1 MTRLAVILM
10 LVLLTMDRA
19 SAHEFSL
26 GVHAFGN
33 DARDRVVSA
42 VRGIL
47 LAADERDGHSGET
60 SDGHLGGV
68 DVHIVPFLEDRA
80 VALPELKNVHRGHID
95 LLLIL
100 ESDTDPSVTLPRITD
115 QTIVLGPGELPDLP
129 SWSNAKDAL
138 SFAARYG
145 DAWSTEPDIFSAQGY
160 NAARRID
167 QAIRPHDGIE
177 QTNAIR
183 NSLLQSAKGVDW
195 Q

>member
-10 LVLLTMDRA
+10 LVLLPMDRA

-26 GVHAFGN
+26 GVHASGN
-33 DARDRVVSA
+33 HARERVVSA
-42 VRGIL
+42 VRGAL
-47 LAADERDGHSGET
+47 LAADERDGHPGET

-68 DVHIVPFLEDRA
+68 DVHIVPFLDNRPL
-80 VALPELKNVHRGHID
+80 ALPELTNAHRGHMD

-100 ESDTDPSVTLPRITD
+100 DADTIPSATLPWITD
-115 QTIVLGPGELPDLP
+115 QTIVLNAGELPDAS
-129 SWSNAKDAL
+129 SWSDAKDAL
-138 SFAARYG
+138 SFAARYHH
-145 DAWSTEPDIFSAQGY
+145 AWSTEPDVFSAQGY

-183 NSLLQSAKGVDW
+183 DSLSQSGKGSNW
-195 Q
+195 W

>member
-1 MTRLAVILM
+1 MTRLAIILM
-10 LVLLTMDRA
+10 LVLLPTDRA

-68 DVHIVPFLEDRA
+68 DVHIVPFLEDRT

-115 QTIVLGPGELPDLP
+115 QTIVLGPGE
-129 SWSNAKDAL
+129 
-138 SFAARYG
+138 
-145 DAWSTEPDIFSAQGY
+145 
-160 NAARRID
+160 
-167 QAIRPHDGIE
+167 
-177 QTNAIR
+177 
-183 NSLLQSAKGVDW
+183 
-195 Q
+195 